1 MWPPSKID
9 AAANCAWSYRDF
21 GRMVVP
27 RVSGPVGPQVNNSR
41 FQIVV
46 VDDYKPWRNF
56 ISSVLMKHIESCV
69 IREAADGLEAVQ
81 FAADLKP
88 DLVTMDLGLPKL
100 NGIEAAKQILNQCPE
115 TKILFISENRSP
127 EIGMGYVVKSDAAE
141 LPKAVQ
147 TVIQSGRYVSQKLAE
162 EKPEDIRR
170 S

>member
-1 MWPPSKID
+1 
-9 AAANCAWSYRDF
+9 
-21 GRMVVP
+21 
-27 RVSGPVGPQVNNSR
+27 
-41 FQIVV
+41 
-46 VDDYKPWRNF
+46 
-56 ISSVLMKHIESCV
+56 MKHIESCV

-127 EIGMGYVVKSDAAE
+127 EIVQAALAAGGMGYVVKSNAAE
-141 LPKAVQ
+141 LLKAVQ
-147 TVIQSGRYVSQKLAE
+147 TVILSGRYVSQKLAE